1 MNTLINQTMSVI
13 CTAFFVCLANVLAKI
28 MRTELDTV
36 LLILLVAIAN
46 HIRAVLKDMEEG
58 K

>member
-1 MNTLINQTMSVI
+1 
-13 CTAFFVCLANVLAKI
+13 

-46 HIRAVLKDMEEG
+46 NIRAELKDMEEG